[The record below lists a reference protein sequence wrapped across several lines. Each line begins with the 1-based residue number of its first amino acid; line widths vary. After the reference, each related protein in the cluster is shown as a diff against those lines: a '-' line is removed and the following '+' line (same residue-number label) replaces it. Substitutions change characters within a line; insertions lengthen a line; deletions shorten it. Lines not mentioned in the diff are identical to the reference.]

1 MALAPQYEIL
11 SDTAFTLN
19 EGETSD
25 LLETVLG
32 YHIILVEEIKENYK
46 DLKEDID
53 LVLKKRET

>member
-32 YHIILVEEIKENYK
+32 YHIILVEE
-46 DLKEDID
+46 
-53 LVLKKRET
+53 